1 MKKLTYGLLA
11 FALMFTVSGC
21 SDASTNVSNGK
32 EQLITIGKDSITKE
46 TLYATLLSQ
55 GQITPIINL
64 VTEKLIDLEVPMND
78 EIEEEARKNFDDLK
92 EAIGENFAKLIKQA
106 GFESEEA
113 YYEDRVVYTVRA
125 SRLTNVYLENE
136 FTKAATTYRPIQV
149 QMIEVDNAEDALLA
163 LSAIKDG
170 TSFEDAGEEYAT
182 SKNLNGVTTVIN
194 NKLGLDSGVFS
205 KISTTT
211 SNGLIDEVLESSD
224 KKSYYVVS
232 IIESDPTKFEEAATT
247 SLAAITTV
255 SDDAFQYFLEKYD
268 FRIYDIDVYSAFKS
282 QAPKFIIQD

>member
-1 MKKLTYGLLA
+1 MKKITYGLLA
-11 FALMFTVSGC
+11 LAMMFTVSGC
-21 SDASTNVSNGK
+21 SDASTKVSNGK
-32 EQLITIGKDSITKE
+32 EQLISIGKDSITKE
-46 TLYATLLSQ
+46 TLYSTLLSQ

-64 VTEKLIDLEVPMND
+64 VTEKLIELEVPMTA

-92 EAIGENFAKLIKQA
+92 EAIGENFEKLIKQA
-106 GFESEEA
+106 GFDTEEA
-113 YYEDRVVYTVRA
+113 YYEERVVYTVRA
-125 SRLTNVYLENE
+125 ARLTNVYLENE
-136 FTKAATTYRPIQV
+136 FAKAATSYRPIQV

-163 LSAIKDG
+163 LNAIKG
-170 TSFEDAGEEYAT
+170 GMSFEDAGEEYAT

-194 NKLGLDSGVFS
+194 NKLGLDSGIFS
-205 KISTTT
+205 KISTKT
-211 SNGLIDEVLESSD
+211 STGLIDEVLESSN

-232 IIESDPTKFEEAATT
+232 IVESEPTKFEEAATN
-247 SLAAITTV
+247 SLAAITSV